1 MLNLLQVPPSN
12 ATTTL
17 STQSGILN
25 PGNQAIASTIATID
39 ATTVPQEVMS
49 FDNAP
54 ETSQVP
60 VGMGFRA
67 GNQQLDALGRPVVQL
82 SIPQTTFLPPLSG
95 RGPAPQP
102 PPRRTSMQDAAHDF
116 VKPLVWDSVVD
127 IPQVQGT
134 QVYEQVAP
142 LGVAL
147 RPLQNQD
154 RQDIYVRWQ
163 G

>member
-1 MLNLLQVPPSN
+1 
-12 ATTTL
+12 
-17 STQSGILN
+17 
-25 PGNQAIASTIATID
+25 
-39 ATTVPQEVMS
+39 
-49 FDNAP
+49 
-54 ETSQVP
+54 
-60 VGMGFRA
+60 
-67 GNQQLDALGRPVVQL
+67 
-82 SIPQTTFLPPLSG
+82 
-95 RGPAPQP
+95 
-102 PPRRTSMQDAAHDF
+102 MQDAAHDF